1 MSKKTV
7 QCPICDQ
14 RLILATDLEESEI
27 ITCNDCLSQL
37 VVESINKKKVILN
50 QAPEIEEDWGE

>member
-1 MSKKTV
+1 MSKKTA

-14 RLILATDLEESEI
+14 QLTLSADLEESEI
-27 ITCNDCLSQL
+27 ITCNGCLSQL
-37 VVESINKKKVILN
+37 VVESINNNKITLN